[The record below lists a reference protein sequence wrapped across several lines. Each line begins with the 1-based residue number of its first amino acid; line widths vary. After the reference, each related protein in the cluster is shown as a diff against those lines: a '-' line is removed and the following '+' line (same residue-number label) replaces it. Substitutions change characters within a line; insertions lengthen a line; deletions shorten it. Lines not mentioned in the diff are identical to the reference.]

1 MKGRRCIEQVFVSLL
16 GLLAISSVPL
26 TRGLIAAES
35 VILRV
40 YDPGG
45 SFEVTQTFAPRL
57 SDLNGKT
64 ICELSD
70 GQWEDTRTF
79 PLITELLQKLYPTA
93 KILPYT
99 EFPHESSG
107 SASEGGFAID
117 LDTTADLVKQKGCQ
131 AVIVGNAG

>member
-1 MKGRRCIEQVFVSLL
+1 MKNRRSTGRLFVSLL
-16 GLLAISSVPL
+16 GLIAISSVPFIK
-26 TRGLIAAES
+26 GVIAAES
-35 VILRV
+35 VTLRV

-45 SFEVTQTFAPRL
+45 SFEVTQTFASRL
-57 SDLNGKT
+57 SDLSGKT

-79 PLITELLQKLYPTA
+79 PLITGLMQGRFPTA
-93 KILPYT
+93 KIVSYT

-107 SASEGGFAID
+107 SAEGGGFAID
-117 LDTTADLVKQKGCQ
+117 LDTTAEMVKQKGCQ

>member
-1 MKGRRCIEQVFVSLL
+1 MKNRRSIGRLFVSLL
-16 GLLAISSVPL
+16 GLIAVLGLPL
-26 TRGLIAAES
+26 TKVVIAAEPVS
-35 VILRV
+35 LRV

-57 SDLNGKT
+57 SDLRGKT

-107 SASEGGFAID
+107 SAPGGGFAID
-117 LDTTADLVKQKGCQ
+117 LDTTADMVKQKGCQ

>member
-1 MKGRRCIEQVFVSLL
+1 MRSNLCNRIVSLL
-16 GLLAISSVPL
+16 LLGLIPTVPL
-26 TRGLIAAES
+26 TKSAIAAES
-35 VILRV
+35 VTLQV

-45 SFEVTQTFAPRL
+45 SFEVTQTFAPRVN
-57 SDLNGKT
+57 DLKGKT
-64 ICELSD
+64 VCELSD

-79 PLITELLQKLYPTA
+79 PLITELLQARFPTA

-107 SASEGGFAID
+107 SAEGGGFAID
-117 LDTTADLVKQKGCQ
+117 LDTTADLVEQKGCQ